1 MEALYTF
8 IKLEKWLI
16 SISEKQDIVNRV
28 VEQWLVLMDVLH
40 RISQLLIWT
49 TVVLSPCSCRL

>member
-1 MEALYTF
+1 MEALDTF
-8 IKLEKWLI
+8 IKLEKWLT
-16 SISEKQDIVNRV
+16 SISGKQDIVNRV

-40 RISQLLIWT
+40 RIYQLLIWT

>member
-1 MEALYTF
+1 MEALDTF

-16 SISEKQDIVNRV
+16 SISGKQDIVNRV